1 MKELTLES
9 LKCEASESV
18 QFSTCYEPIH
28 RFQRVKAKS
37 SFFSKI
43 KIHLRKKIHSLSCLT
58 RVYLC
63 EKIETIWVFDPRHK
77 NFIFVWFLHGC
88 PLNSSC
94 TLSCSLRLNF
104 PRSLLIFCLVQ
115 SVSTSEARSSSASA
129 SSSSFILK
137 EGDFVNKP
145 IFVTAD
151 NHLKYRAICF
161 FSWLYNFILSPV
173 CCWYFLLI

>member
-1 MKELTLES
+1 MTRFIDSRGWKRKVRFS
-9 LKCEASESV
+9 RKLK
-18 QFSTCYEPIH
+18 YIWG
-28 RFQRVKAKS
+28 
-37 SFFSKI
+37 
-43 KIHLRKKIHSLSCLT
+43 KKIHSLSCLT

-63 EKIETIWVFDPRHK
+63 AKIETIWVFDPCHK

-104 PRSLLIFCLVQ
+104 PRSLLIFCLVR
-115 SVSTSEARSSSASA
+115 SVSTSEARSSASTY
-129 SSSSFILK
+129 SSSFILI

-161 FSWLYNFILSPV
+161 FWWLYNFILSPV
-173 CCWYFLLI
+173 CWWYFLLI

>member
-1 MKELTLES
+1 MTRFIDSRGWKRKVRFS
-9 LKCEASESV
+9 RKLK
-18 QFSTCYEPIH
+18 YIWG
-28 RFQRVKAKS
+28 
-37 SFFSKI
+37 
-43 KIHLRKKIHSLSCLT
+43 KKIHSLSCLT

-63 EKIETIWVFDPRHK
+63 AKIETIWVFDPCHK

-104 PRSLLIFCLVQ
+104 PRSLLIFCLVR
-115 SVSTSEARSSSASA
+115 SVSTSDARSSASA

-173 CCWYFLLI
+173 CWWYFLLI